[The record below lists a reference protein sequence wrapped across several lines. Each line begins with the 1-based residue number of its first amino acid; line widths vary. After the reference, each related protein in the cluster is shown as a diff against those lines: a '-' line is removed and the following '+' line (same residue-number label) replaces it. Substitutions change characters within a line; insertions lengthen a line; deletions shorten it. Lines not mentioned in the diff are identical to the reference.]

1 MEGRP
6 TLGVSLM
13 ANEKVDSLLR
23 KKEKGILYML
33 DIEKAYDNVNL
44 NFLIQTKQRMG
55 PGEKWLGWIY

>member
-1 MEGRP
+1 
-6 TLGVSLM
+6 M

-33 DIEKAYDNVNL
+33 DIEKAYDNVNW